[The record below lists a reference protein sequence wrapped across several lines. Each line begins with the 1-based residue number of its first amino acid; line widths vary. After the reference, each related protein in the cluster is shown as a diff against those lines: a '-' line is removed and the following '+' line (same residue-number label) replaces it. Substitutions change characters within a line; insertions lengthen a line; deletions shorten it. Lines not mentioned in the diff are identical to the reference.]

1 MKEIRLSK
9 SEMHDLA
16 EKLFHETHPF
26 SGSIDSHPRDLLV
39 YWLHDA
45 DNAIDHYNSV
55 NEFLHERGLTKC
67 HLTIKFKS

>member
-1 MKEIRLSK
+1 MIEIELSE

-26 SGSIDSHPRDLLV
+26 SGSLDSHDLRVHWIREALE
-39 YWLHDA
+39 
-45 DNAIDHYNSV
+45 AIGYYNTV

-67 HLTIKFKS
+67 HLTTKSKS